1 MKEVWRVPRPLDRV
15 IHTLGWPFR
24 LSGKWREVGGSWI
37 YPMGNDMISLGLV
50 CGLDYRDASLS
61 MHDMLQ
67 LFKTHP
73 LISDLLKGGE
83 RIGWGAK
90 TIPEGGYLSI
100 PSPGSLSPARC

>member
-1 MKEVWRVPRPLDRV
+1 
-15 IHTLGWPFR
+15 
-24 LSGKWREVGGSWI
+24 
-37 YPMGNDMISLGLV
+37 
-50 CGLDYRDASLS
+50 
-61 MHDMLQ
+61 MHDLLQ

-100 PSPGSLSPARC
+100 PSTGSPCPGRC